1 MLRLL
6 SPLYL
11 LSFTLLAVGLA
22 VGLEAKAQ
30 HADQGRYM
38 RVTTGATQFRDWEK
52 PLVQG
57 NPNLSHFTWC
67 PVTGYIQGRQK
78 VIQRRGPDGQI
89 VQVVP
94 GSKRRNIYMK
104 PIHVSPNYIANRPA
118 NPDVHGAV
126 RVPTI
131 IPAKPKSPAQEAS
144 LRGAIHVPTVTTAN
158 EDLLGKLH
166 RQRAAEAVA
175 ARLQAPRIAT
185 YPALSGTIYPRQ
197 SSSDLQGQCVDKQV
211 HGLLKAA
218 FPNR

>member
-6 SPLYL
+6 SPFYL
-11 LSFTLLAVGLA
+11 LSFTLLAFGLA
-22 VGLEAKAQ
+22 VNLEAKAQ
-30 HADQGRYM
+30 YQDQGRYM

-78 VIQRRGPDGQI
+78 VIQRKGPDGQI

-94 GSKRRNIYMK
+94 GSKRRSIYMK
-104 PIHVSPNYIANRPA
+104 PIHVAPNYIANRPA

-131 IPAKPKSPAQEAS
+131 IPPRPKSPAEMAS
-144 LRGAIHVPTVTTAN
+144 LRGAVHIPTVPAAS

-166 RQRAAEAVA
+166 RQQAAEAVA
-175 ARLQAPRIAT
+175 ARLQATRIAT
-185 YPALSGTIYPRQ
+185 YPALSGTMYPRQ
-197 SSSDLQGQCVDKQV
+197 SSSELQGQCVNKQV

-218 FPNR
+218 YPNR